1 MKHKTVGTRAG
12 HKIFIRERSTAFDKF
27 NKKTSDIESSFGEM
41 NDHKKMNTYEYAAF
55 QKKVFK
61 EKRKQ
66 KKKTRILIIVSI
78 FVAIGILSLL
88 PKIIEIIFD
97 DSYQD
102 LVF

>member
-1 MKHKTVGTRAG
+1 MISSLKSNNRRKKRDNVFEKNKGKT
-12 HKIFIRERSTAFDKF
+12 K
-27 NKKTSDIESSFGEM
+27 SSFGEFV
-41 NDHKKMNTYEYAAF
+41 DHKKMNTYEFAAF

-61 EKRKQ
+61 ERKKQ

-88 PKIIEIIFD
+88 PKVIEIIFD

-102 LVF
+102 LIFK